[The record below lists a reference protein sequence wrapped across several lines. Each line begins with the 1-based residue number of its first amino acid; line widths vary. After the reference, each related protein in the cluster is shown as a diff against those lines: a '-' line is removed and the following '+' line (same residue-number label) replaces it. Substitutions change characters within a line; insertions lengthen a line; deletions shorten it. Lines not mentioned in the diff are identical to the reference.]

1 MNNYLEYAK
10 ECARKKGIWKLAAV
24 VFFLAFVGM
33 TMTAVMLKI
42 KNAKY
47 RDSLIEISGKIPNT
61 PEQEEELAE
70 IRRREWSRA
79 NAPSNRMSDEERIA
93 ENRVTEEA

>member
-10 ECARKKGIWKLAAV
+10 ECARKKGAWKLAAV
-24 VFFLAFVGM
+24 VFFLAFVGASVA
-33 TMTAVMLKI
+33 AVMYKLKS
-42 KNAKY
+42 NKY
-47 RDSLIEISGKIPNT
+47 KDTLIEISEQIPNT

-79 NAPSNRMSDEERIA
+79 NAPSNRVSEEERIA
-93 ENRVTEEA
+93 ENRVTEEE

>member
-1 MNNYLEYAK
+1 MNNYFEFAK
-10 ECARKKGIWKLAAV
+10 KCARKKGVWKLAAV
-24 VFFLAFVGM
+24 VFFIAFVGM
-33 TMTAVMLKI
+33 SVAAIMLKI
-42 KNAKY
+42 KNDKY
-47 RDSLIEISGKIPNT
+47 RDKLIEVSEQIPNT
-61 PEQEEELAE
+61 PEQEEELAD